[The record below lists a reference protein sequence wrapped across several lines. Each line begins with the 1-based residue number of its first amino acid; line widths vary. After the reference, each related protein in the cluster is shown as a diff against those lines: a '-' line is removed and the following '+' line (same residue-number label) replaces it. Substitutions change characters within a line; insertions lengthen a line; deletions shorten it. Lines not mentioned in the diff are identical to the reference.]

1 VGFKNTLTIKINNM
15 KIKSIKNQ
23 EVVLNYPY
31 GRLQC
36 QATFS
41 LEFNK
46 SKGFRNIFQTINPKN
61 GRVNAPKKSTYSD
74 FQYMFIADNGHIKF
88 GGFGISGYD
97 DVNKV
102 FQFIHDN
109 EKSLEL
115 TPEMLEYLYIK
126 ALACIKGNA
135 YYSQCDTKELLK
147 VLESP
152 IKTLVKLLNK
162 ENGITISDIF
172 VDVQKIEQLKLEY
185 INLKNK

>member
-1 VGFKNTLTIKINNM
+1 M

-23 EVVLNYPY
+23 EVVSNYPY

-46 SKGFRNIFQTINPKN
+46 SKGFRNVFQTVNPKN

-74 FQYMFIADNGHIKF
+74 FQYMYIADNGHVKF

-102 FQFIHDN
+102 FQFINNN

-115 TPEMLEYLYIK
+115 SSEMIDYICTK
-126 ALACIKGNA
+126 SIACIKISA
-135 YYSQCDTKELLK
+135 YYTECDTKELLK

-152 IKTLVKLLNK
+152 VKNLVKLFKKDNSVSL
-162 ENGITISDIF
+162 SDIF

-185 INLKNK
+185 INSKKLELC